1 MIGKSL
7 AAGNIRTESPGQAV
21 LVAGHQKADMQV
33 PDTVHSADGVQTGAP
48 GQAAAVE
55 PWLDRIAAARTGEA
69 LDRARALWASLLDA
83 GTYPSPQQTAE
94 LLADFQFMAI
104 RDRLIADIPGLD
116 GPMQRILLG
125 QTEQSPRW
133 SRLEWAEQILLHL
146 YTNGAAQYAAPVLL
160 AVGYISWWQGR
171 SSKAIQFMELALD
184 ADPRYQLA
192 LLVRRMLRT
201 GMAAG
206 WSSVKHQSS
215 HSYF

>member
-1 MIGKSL
+1 MNGRSL
-7 AAGNIRTESPGQAV
+7 AAGSIRTETPGQAMQ
-21 LVAGHQKADMQV
+21 LAGRPV
-33 PDTVHSADGVQTGAP
+33 VDTSARDAGQTGASMH
-48 GQAAAVE
+48 ATAVE
-55 PWLDRIAAARTGEA
+55 LWLDRIAMAPPAEA
-69 LDRARALWASLLDA
+69 LNQARALWASLLDA
-83 GTYPSPQQTAE
+83 GTYPTLAQTAE

-104 RDRLIADIPGLD
+104 RDRLIADIPGMD
-116 GPMQRILLG
+116 EPIHRILLG
-125 QTEQSPRW
+125 QTEQTPRW

-146 YTNGAAQYAAPVLL
+146 YTNGAPQYAAPVLL

-192 LLVRRMLRT
+192 LLVRQMLRS

-206 WSSVKHQSS
+206 WTSVKHQSS